1 MHTVAIAGGGVAGI
15 AAAAALAEA
24 GHRTI
29 LLDSRP
35 YLGGRAAS
43 YPLPGHDS
51 EIIDNCQ
58 HILLKCCVNLLDL
71 YRKLGAAGLIEFYE
85 EFHYL
90 EPGGRR
96 SVLRSGLLPAPLHF
110 SGSFASLRFLS
121 PGEKL
126 EAARGLLALRRE
138 HGRRTDLESIT
149 MQQWL
154 EEKRQSPR
162 TISRFWAPVLVSAVN
177 EELGRMAA
185 SHGFQVFRL
194 AFLSA
199 RDAYQMGVPR
209 VPLGGIHSAE
219 RLSASAGVQVLL
231 RRKVTGLCIKG
242 RRVRALETGNG
253 PVEADAF
260 VSALPIEP
268 LRHLL
273 PDLLEDWSVFEY
285 SPIAGIHL
293 WLDRPVTDLPHAVLL
308 DSPFQWFFNKREGR
322 YLQLVVSAS
331 RFLDTWPRRQV
342 AARALEDLCRYLPQ
356 ARHARLERF
365 HVVKEMRA
373 TFSARPGLAAHRP
386 QPDTRIDNLFLAG
399 DWTQTG
405 WPSTMEGAARS
416 GRRAAEAVCR
426 FFGEPRSFLLPD
438 IA

>member
-1 MHTVAIAGGGVAGI
+1 MRTAAIAGGGVAGI
-15 AAAAALAEA
+15 AAAAALADA
-24 GHRTI
+24 GFRVI
-29 LLDSRP
+29 LLESRP
-35 YLGGRAAS
+35 YLGGRASS
-43 YPLPGHDS
+43 YALPGRDS
-51 EIIDNCQ
+51 EVIDNCQ

-71 YRKLGAAGLIEFYE
+71 YRRLGVEDQIEFHG

-96 SVLRSGLLPAPLHF
+96 SVLRSGFLPAPLHF

-138 HGRRTDLESIT
+138 YGRRSDLDSIT

-177 EELGRMAA
+177 EELDRMAA
-185 SHGFQVFRL
+185 LHGFKVFRL

-209 VPLGGIHSAE
+209 VPLGEIHSAE
-219 RLSASAGVQVLL
+219 RLAPSTGAQVLL
-231 RRKVTGLCIKG
+231 RRKVTGLHTEG
-242 RRVRALETGNG
+242 RRIRALLTDNG
-253 PVEADAF
+253 PVEADVF
-260 VSALPIEP
+260 VSALPFEP
-268 LRHLL
+268 LRQLAPGLL
-273 PDLLEDWSVFEY
+273 DDWSVFEH

-293 WLDRPVTDLPHAVLL
+293 WFDRPVTDLPHAVLL
-308 DSPFQWFFNKREGR
+308 DSPFQWFFNKSGGR

-331 RFLDTWPRRQV
+331 RFLETWPRQQ
-342 AARALEDLCRYLPQ
+342 AAVRAFEDLCRYLPE
-356 ARHARLERF
+356 ARRARLERY
-365 HVVKEMRA
+365 HVVKEIRA
-373 TFSARPGLAAHRP
+373 TFSARPGLAARRP
-386 QPDTRIDNLFLAG
+386 RPETRFENLFLAG
-399 DWTQTG
+399 DWTDTG

-416 GRRAAEAVCR
+416 GYRAAEAVCHA
-426 FFGEPRSFLLPD
+426 FGQPRKFLLPD